1 MEGGKGGNS
10 EIEIEHFKSDY
21 YGLAV
26 VCVACVV
33 CVCDVCVL
41 IFCACALAMARCGRR
56 SRPPPPNQEPR
67 TPRSRKQEASRRVWR
82 VWRWRGAGGGR
93 RGAGRRAPG
102 TGCRS
107 GKEERSKVKS
117 GLVTANHHKPQ
128 PMTWCFVNCEKSL
141 LRHVRDKGVWGL
153 FLDSQRAF

>member
-1 MEGGKGGNS
+1 VLVLWRWR
-10 EIEIEHFKSDY
+10 DVV
-21 YGLAV
+21 AV
-26 VCVACVV
+26 PA
-33 CVCDVCVL
+33 
-41 IFCACALAMARCGRR
+41 
-56 SRPPPPNQEPR
+56 PPPPTKNQEP
-67 TPRSRKQEASRRVWR
+67 QEAGSKKQ
-82 VWRWRGAGGGR
+82 AGGCGVCGGGGG
-93 RGAGRRAPG
+93 RGAGRRALG

-153 FLDSQRAF
+153 ILDSQREF